1 MKKFLFI
8 SLLLLALVCAL
19 VSCGDDEPI
28 ISVNEDGYVVVNGV
42 TTEIVADKDD
52 VITVDEDGYV
62 IVNGVKTEYKI
73 HTKDEISVNSEGY
86 LIVNGVKTEYEVN
99 DTDVVTVDNEG
110 YLFVNGVK
118 TDYKIEKNIN
128 DEFIWHNYVHGV
140 CTDCGEKEKVTPGLE
155 FLLSQDGTY
164 YVVSGGPSGE
174 FIYIPSEYN
183 GLPVKHVL
191 SYAFHDADV
200 QGVSLPDTIE
210 SVGSYAFTS
219 DDSVAFPV
227 YIGKGL
233 VNIST
238 IGFRNCIYEVHEDN
252 ACFASIDG
260 SLYSKDLS
268 TLIGFGNSNDSKK
281 SFNVP
286 LNVRTIRSG
295 ASVSAKNIFIHENV
309 SKIEE
314 NAIAHDD
321 FTIIYCEAEN
331 KPNGWDDN
339 WIADYALEN
348 SRIIWNCK
356 NNEIAED
363 GYIYACVE
371 GNFYRLKNEEA
382 TLLRQYN
389 SDNGTI
395 TIPSSIVYNGNT
407 YKVTV
412 IGDSAFYHLRSELR
426 KVEMPNTVKVIGN
439 SAFLNCELLET
450 VSIPDSVIEIGSK
463 AFQSCHKLEK
473 VIIPASVSAIGDDAF
488 YSFYQKHLI
497 YCEAE
502 AKPNGWSNEWN
513 RWNNNIVIWNCNNND
528 VAEDGYIYVEIDGII
543 YKIKDTAATVAWK
556 SKSTYFENDVVPE
569 YITYNGITYNVI

>member
-1 MKKFLFI
+1 M
-8 SLLLLALVCAL
+8 LALVCVL
-19 VSCGDDEPI
+19 VSCGDDEPTV
-28 ISVNEDGYVVVNGV
+28 SVNEDGYVVVNGV

-62 IVNGVKTEYKI
+62 VVNGVKTEYKI
-73 HTKDEISVNSEGY
+73 HTKDEISVNSDGY
-86 LIVNGVKTEYEVN
+86 LVVNGVKTEYEVN
-99 DTDVVTVDNEG
+99 GTDVVTVDTEG

-118 TDYKIEKNIN
+118 TDYKIEKDNN

-140 CTDCGEKEKVTPGLE
+140 CADCGEKEKVTPGLE

-164 YVVSGGPSGE
+164 YVVSGGPTNE

-183 GLPVKHVL
+183 GLPVKKVL
-191 SYAFHDADV
+191 AEAFYDSDIR
-200 QGVSLPDTIE
+200 GVVIPNTIE
-210 SVGSYAFTS
+210 SLGEYCFYS
-219 DDSVAFPV
+219 DDHSFPI
-227 YIGKGL
+227 YIGSSVTDIAK
-233 VNIST
+233 SAAY
-238 IGFRNCIYEVHEDN
+238 NCYYYVHNDN
-252 ACFASIDG
+252 PVFASIDG
-260 SLYSKDLS
+260 SLYSKDLTTFIS
-268 TLIGFGNSNDSKK
+268 YGKLPYAPDELYIPTSVTKIDSNVIIDAEK
-281 SFNVP
+281 V
-286 LNVRTIRSG
+286 
-295 ASVSAKNIFIHENV
+295 FIPNTV
-309 SKIEE
+309 TYISE
-314 NAIAHDD
+314 NALWAS
-321 FTIIYCEAEN
+321 IIYCEAEN
-331 KPNGWDDN
+331 KPNGWHDN
-339 WIADYALEN
+339 WAKASSSSYSPIV
-348 SRIIWNCK
+348 WNCK

-363 GYIYACVE
+363 GYIYTYIE
-371 GNFYRLKNEEA
+371 DNIYRLKNEEA

-389 SDNGTI
+389 SDNGTV

-412 IGDSAFYHLRSELR
+412 IGDSAFNYLRSELR
-426 KVEMPNTVKVIGN
+426 KVEISNTVKVIEN
-439 SAFLNCELLET
+439 SAFSNCELLET

-463 AFQSCHKLEK
+463 AFHSCHKLEK

-543 YKIKDTAATVAWK
+543 YKIKDNAATVAWK